1 MLTVNSVAD
10 IGMLQA
16 LHPLPL
22 RAAGCSQPWWFR
34 VARFRITK
42 TASVK
47 STFKRQIRKGIGHNS
62 KIKLFNNCTRRRC
75 NLKSALI
82 SVNLRLENN
91 WEMEQYQIIYRKNF
105 TTGEWV
111 SISAGHEPG
120 SV

>member
-1 MLTVNSVAD
+1 MAWV
-10 IGMLQA
+10 
-16 LHPLPL
+16 
-22 RAAGCSQPWWFR
+22 
-34 VARFRITK
+34 RITK

-47 STFKRQIRKGIGHNS
+47 STFKCQIMKGIGYNS

-91 WEMEQYQIIYRKNF
+91 WEMEQCQIIYRKNF

-111 SISAGHEPG
+111 SMSAGFGLG
-120 SV
+120 SVVVAASDCRNI